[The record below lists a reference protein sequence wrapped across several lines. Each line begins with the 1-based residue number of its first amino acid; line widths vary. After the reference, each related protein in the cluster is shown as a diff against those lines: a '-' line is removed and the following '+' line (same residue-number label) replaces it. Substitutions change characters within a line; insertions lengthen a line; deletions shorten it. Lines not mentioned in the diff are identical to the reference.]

1 MRQVFSAVSISVL
14 LAIPGAGIALQALG
28 SLIAVLL
35 VFALVRALGMGS
47 DVRIADEAEAR
58 ALAEEARCGFDP
70 VEVALDRAR
79 IGALLRN
86 SAGEVMLIR
95 RHGARFAARVLSS
108 HAGARLDRGFLT
120 LSTED
125 PHFGSITLDLGER
138 AQVWAASLRRLGA
151 RA

>member
-1 MRQVFSAVSISVL
+1 MSLDAV
-14 LAIPGAGIALQALG
+14 LAVPGASIALQAIG

-35 VFALVRALGMGS
+35 VFVLVRALGMGS
-47 DVRIADEAEAR
+47 DVRIADELEAC

-86 SAGEVMLIR
+86 AAGEVILIR

-108 HAGARLDRGFLT
+108 HAGVRLDRGFLT
-120 LSTED
+120 LSTD
-125 PHFGSITLDLGER
+125 DRHFGSITLDLGEK

>member
-1 MRQVFSAVSISVL
+1 MSVDAF
-14 LAIPGAGIALQALG
+14 LALPGAGIAVQAVG

-35 VFALVRALGMGS
+35 VFVLVRTLGMGS

-58 ALAEEARCGFDP
+58 ALAEAARCGFDP
-70 VEVALDRAR
+70 VDVALDRAR

-86 SAGEVMLIR
+86 HAGEVMLIR

-120 LSTED
+120 LSTDD

-151 RA
+151 QA

>member
-1 MRQVFSAVSISVL
+1 MRQAFSAVSISAL

-86 SAGEVMLIR
+86 SKGEVMLIR

>member
-1 MRQVFSAVSISVL
+1 MSADAL
-14 LAIPGAGIALQALG
+14 LAIPGAGIAVQAIG
-28 SLIAVLL
+28 SLFAVLL

-58 ALAEEARCGFDP
+58 ALAEEARCGFDT
-70 VEVALDRAR
+70 VDVALDRAR

-120 LSTED
+120 LSTDD

-151 RA
+151 HA

>member
-1 MRQVFSAVSISVL
+1 MTFHDLMAY
-14 LAIPGAGIALQALG
+14 PGASIALQAIG

-35 VFALVRALGMGS
+35 VFALVRTLDMGG

-70 VEVALDRAR
+70 VDVALDRAR

-86 SAGEVMLIR
+86 AAGEVMLIR

-108 HAGARLDRGFLT
+108 HTGARLDRGFLT
-120 LSTED
+120 LSSDD
-125 PHFGSITLDLGER
+125 PHFGSVTLDLGDQ

>member
-1 MRQVFSAVSISVL
+1 MSADTL
-14 LAIPGAGIALQALG
+14 LAIPGAALALQAIG

-35 VFALVRALGMGS
+35 VFVLVRALGMGS

-86 SAGEVMLIR
+86 SKGEVMLIR
-95 RHGARFAARVLSS
+95 RHGARFAARVLST

-120 LSTED
+120 LSTDD

-138 AQVWAASLRRLGA
+138 AQIWAASLRRLGA
-151 RA
+151 QA

>member
-1 MRQVFSAVSISVL
+1 MSADSL
-14 LAIPGAGIALQALG
+14 LAIPGAALALQAVG

-35 VFALVRALGMGS
+35 VFVLVRALGMGS
-47 DVRIADEAEAR
+47 DVRIADETEAR

-70 VEVALDRAR
+70 VEVAIDRAR

-86 SAGEVMLIR
+86 SRGEVMLIR
-95 RHGARFAARVLSS
+95 RHGARFAARVLST

-120 LSTED
+120 LSTDD

-138 AQVWAASLRRLGA
+138 AQIWAASLRRLGA
-151 RA
+151 QA

>member
-1 MRQVFSAVSISVL
+1 MLATL
-14 LAIPGAGIALQALG
+14 LAQPGAAIALQATG
-28 SLIAVLL
+28 SLVAVLA
-35 VFALVRALGMGS
+35 VFLLVRKLGMGS

-58 ALAEEARCGFDP
+58 ALAEAACCGFDP

-86 SAGEVMLIR
+86 RAGEVMLIR

-108 HAGARLDRGFLT
+108 HAGARLDRGFLM

-125 PHFGSITLDLGER
+125 PHFGSITLDLGDK
-138 AQVWAASLRRLGA
+138 AQVWAASLRRLGTHA
-151 RA
+151 

>member
-1 MRQVFSAVSISVL
+1 MSVDAF
-14 LAIPGAGIALQALG
+14 LALPGAGIALQAVG
-28 SLIAVLL
+28 SLVAVLL
-35 VFALVRALGMGS
+35 VFVLVRTLDMGS

-58 ALAEEARCGFDP
+58 ALAEAARCGFDA
-70 VEVALDRAR
+70 VDVALDRAR

-86 SAGEVMLIR
+86 DAGEVMLIR

-120 LSTED
+120 LSTDD

-151 RA
+151 QA

>member
-1 MRQVFSAVSISVL
+1 M
-14 LAIPGAGIALQALG
+14 PGIAIALQAAA
-28 SLIAVLL
+28 SLVAVLL
-35 VFALVRALGMGS
+35 VFALVRQLALGS

-58 ALAEEARCGFDP
+58 ALAEQARCGFDP
-70 VEVALDRAR
+70 VDVALDRAR

-125 PHFGSITLDLGER
+125 PHFGSITLDLGEQ

-151 RA
+151 QA

>member
-1 MRQVFSAVSISVL
+1 MS
-14 LAIPGAGIALQALG
+14 LAAFLALPGAGIALQAIG

-35 VFALVRALGMGS
+35 VFVVVRALGMGS

-70 VEVALDRAR
+70 VDVALDRAR

-125 PHFGSITLDLGER
+125 PHFGSITLDLGDR

>member
-1 MRQVFSAVSISVL
+1 MRLALHAMALDAL
-14 LAIPGAGIALQALG
+14 LALPGASIALQAIG
-28 SLIAVLL
+28 SLMAVLL
-35 VFALVRALGMGS
+35 VFVLVRALGVGS

-58 ALAEEARCGFDP
+58 ALAEAAHCGFDP
-70 VEVALDRAR
+70 IEIALDRAR

-86 SAGEVMLIR
+86 RAGEVMLIR

>member
-1 MRQVFSAVSISVL
+1 MSSSAEI
-14 LAIPGAGIALQALG
+14 LAMPGTAIALQAAA
-28 SLIAVLL
+28 SLVAVLL
-35 VFALVRALGMGS
+35 VFALVRQLALGS
-47 DVRIADEAEAR
+47 DVQIADEAEAR
-58 ALAEEARCGFDP
+58 ALAEQARCGFDP
-70 VEVALDRAR
+70 VDVALDRAR

-125 PHFGSITLDLGER
+125 PHFGSITLDLGEQ

-151 RA
+151 QA

>member
-1 MRQVFSAVSISVL
+1 VSINHL

-120 LSTED
+120 LSTDD

-151 RA
+151 AA

>member
-1 MRQVFSAVSISVL
+1 MALDAL
-14 LAIPGAGIALQALG
+14 LALPGAGIALQAIG
-28 SLIAVLL
+28 SLVAVLL
-35 VFALVRALGMGS
+35 VFVLVRALGMGS

-58 ALAEEARCGFDP
+58 ALAEAAHCGFDP
-70 VEVALDRAR
+70 VEIALDRAR

-86 SAGEVMLIR
+86 RAGEVMLIR

-125 PHFGSITLDLGER
+125 PHFGSITLDLGEM
-138 AQVWAASLRRLGA
+138 APVWAASLRRLGA
-151 RA
+151 SA

>member
-1 MRQVFSAVSISVL
+1 MSLDAL
-14 LAIPGAGIALQALG
+14 LALPGAGIALQAIG
-28 SLIAVLL
+28 SLVAVLL
-35 VFALVRALGMGS
+35 VFVLVRALGMGS

-58 ALAEEARCGFDP
+58 ALAEAAHCGFDP
-70 VEVALDRAR
+70 VEIALDRAR

-86 SAGEVMLIR
+86 RAGEVMLIR

-125 PHFGSITLDLGER
+125 PHFGSITLDLGEK
-138 AQVWAASLRRLGA
+138 APVWAASLRRLGA
-151 RA
+151 SA

>member
-1 MRQVFSAVSISVL
+1 MALDAL
-14 LAIPGAGIALQALG
+14 LALPGASIALQAIG
-28 SLIAVLL
+28 SLMAVLL
-35 VFALVRALGMGS
+35 VFVLVRALGVGS

-58 ALAEEARCGFDP
+58 ALAEAAHCGFDP
-70 VEVALDRAR
+70 IEIALDRAR

-86 SAGEVMLIR
+86 RAGEVMLIR

>member
-1 MRQVFSAVSISVL
+1 MSADAL
-14 LAIPGAGIALQALG
+14 LALPGASIALQAMG
-28 SLIAVLL
+28 SLVAVLL
-35 VFALVRALGMGS
+35 VFVLVRALGMGS

-70 VEVALDRAR
+70 VDVALDRAR

-108 HAGARLDRGFLT
+108 HAGVRLDRGFLT
-120 LSTED
+120 LSTDES
-125 PHFGSITLDLGER
+125 HFGSITLDLGER
-138 AQVWAASLRRLGA
+138 AQVWAASLRRLGG

>member
-1 MRQVFSAVSISVL
+1 MSLDAF
-14 LAIPGAGIALQALG
+14 LALPGAGIALQAVG
-28 SLIAVLL
+28 SLAAVLL
-35 VFALVRALGMGS
+35 VFVLVQALGMGS

-70 VEVALDRAR
+70 VDVALDRAR

-86 SAGEVMLIR
+86 AAGEVMLIR

-108 HAGARLDRGFLT
+108 HAGVRLDRGFLT
-120 LSTED
+120 LATDDS
-125 PHFGSITLDLGER
+125 HFGSITLDLGEK
-138 AQVWAASLRRLGA
+138 AQVWAASLRRLGS

>member
-1 MRQVFSAVSISVL
+1 MSADTL
-14 LAIPGAGIALQALG
+14 LAIPGVALALQAVG

-35 VFALVRALGMGS
+35 VFVLVRALGMGS

-86 SAGEVMLIR
+86 SKGEVMLIR
-95 RHGARFAARVLSS
+95 RHGARFAARVLST

-120 LSTED
+120 LLTDD

-138 AQVWAASLRRLGA
+138 AQIWAASLRRLGA
-151 RA
+151 QA

>member
-1 MRQVFSAVSISVL
+1 MS
-14 LAIPGAGIALQALG
+14 LAAFLAMPGVGIAVQAVG

-35 VFALVRALGMGS
+35 IFMVVRAFGMGS

-58 ALAEEARCGFDP
+58 ALAEEARCGFDA
-70 VEVALDRAR
+70 VDVALDRAR

-86 SAGEVMLIR
+86 NAGEVMLIR

-120 LSTED
+120 LSTDD

-138 AQVWAASLRRLGA
+138 AQIWAASLRRLGA
-151 RA
+151 HA